1 MATESIGALIPTA
14 IPGYA
19 DAADIQAALRA
30 YHYGSYSYSPANTS
44 PGSLVTPS
52 MAKTIYD
59 IQQDIVDLENRPSSG
74 GDVATTAPVPGDF
87 TPSGIP
93 NGYIWVDQ
101 DGTIGGQPIS
111 ATSVFTNSVPTSDL
125 STGVIWVDKDPTSI
139 TANPF
144 IPQAVISAK
153 GDILVGTA
161 NDTASVLNT
170 ASTNGYI
177 LAVNSATTS
186 GLEWIA
192 NDQGDITAVTSG
204 TGISVTSSTGPIP
217 SVAVDT
223 AVVATT
229 NNTLTL
235 TNKTISG
242 SDNTITNVSLTTGV
256 TGTLP
261 VANGGTG
268 ITSFGTGIATF
279 LGTPSSANLA
289 AALTDETGSG
299 AAVFATSPTL
309 TTPTINTATVSNST
323 LVGPEERFN
332 IVASAATG
340 TINIDVLTSGVWY
353 YTSDA
358 TANHTLNF
366 RGSASTSLNSILT
379 TGDSITVLW
388 LNTNGATPYYPNVYQ
403 VDGTTSGVT
412 VNWSGGTAPSAGN
425 ASSIDAY
432 SFTIV
437 KTANATFR
445 VLAAGAVKYA

>member
-1 MATESIGALIPTA
+1 MAAESIGVLIPTA

-19 DAADIQAALRA
+19 DAADIQAALRV
-30 YHYGSYSYSPANTS
+30 YHYGEYAYNPANTS

-74 GDVATTAPVPGDF
+74 GDVANTAPVPGDF
-87 TPSGIP
+87 TPAEIP

-125 STGVIWVDKDPTSI
+125 STGVIWVDKDPTEI

-192 NDQGDITAVTSG
+192 NDTGDITAVTSG

-235 TNKTISG
+235 TNKTLALGSNTVSG
-242 SDNTITNVSLTTGV
+242 TIAEFNT
-256 TGTLP
+256 
-261 VANGGTG
+261 
-268 ITSFGTGIATF
+268 
-279 LGTPSSANLA
+279 
-289 AALTDETGSG
+289 ALTD
-299 AAVFATSPTL
+299 ANFATLAGTETLSAKTL
-309 TTPTINTATVSNST
+309 TSPVINQGILVS
-323 LVGPEERFN
+323 PEERMN
-332 IVASAATG
+332 IVASAANG
-340 TINIDVLTSGVWY
+340 TINMDTLTSGSWY
-353 YTSDA
+353 YTSNA
-358 TANHTLNF
+358 TGNWVLNV
-366 RGSASTSLNSILT
+366 RGDGSTTLNSILT
-379 TGDSITVLW
+379 TGDSITVAFLAPQ
-388 LNTNGATPYYPNVYQ
+388 GATAYYNTSLE
-403 VDGTTSGVT
+403 VDGTASGVT
-412 VNWSGGTAPSAGN
+412 VEWQGGTAPAAGN
-425 ASSIDAY
+425 VSGIDVY
-432 SFTIV
+432 LYNII
-437 KTANATFR
+437 KTASATYT
-445 VLAAGAVKYA
+445 VLASQTKFA

>member
-44 PGSLVTPS
+44 PGSLVSPS

-74 GDVATTAPVPGDF
+74 GDVANTAPVPGDF

-153 GDILVGTA
+153 GDIVVGTA
-161 NDTASVLNT
+161 NDTASVLNVS
-170 ASTNGYI
+170 ATNGYI

-192 NDQGDITAVTSG
+192 NDTGDITAVTSG
-204 TGISVTSSTGPIP
+204 TGISVTSSTGPVP

-235 TNKTISG
+235 TNKTLALGSNTVSG
-242 SDNTITNVSLTTGV
+242 TVAEFNT
-256 TGTLP
+256 
-261 VANGGTG
+261 
-268 ITSFGTGIATF
+268 
-279 LGTPSSANLA
+279 
-289 AALTDETGSG
+289 ALTDGD
-299 AAVFATSPTL
+299 FATLAGTETLSAKTL
-309 TTPTINTATVSNST
+309 TSPLINQGILVS
-323 LVGPEERFN
+323 PEERMN

-340 TINIDVLTSGVWY
+340 TIAMNILTSGSWY
-353 YTSDA
+353 YTSNA
-358 TANHTLNF
+358 TGNWVLNV
-366 RGSASTSLNSILT
+366 RGDGSTTLNSILT
-379 TGDSITVLW
+379 TGDSVTVAFLATQGSTAYY
-388 LNTNGATPYYPNVYQ
+388 NTSLQ
-403 VDGTTSGVT
+403 IDGTTSGVT
-412 VNWSGGTAPSAGN
+412 VEWQGGTAPTAGN
-425 ASSIDAY
+425 ASGIDVY
-432 SFTIV
+432 LYNII
-437 KTANATFR
+437 KTASATYT
-445 VLAAGAVKYA
+445 VLASQTKFA

>member
-1 MATESIGALIPTA
+1 MATESIGVLIPTA

-30 YHYGSYSYSPANTS
+30 YHYGSYEYSPANTS
-44 PGSLVTPS
+44 PGSLVSPS

-59 IQQDIVDLENRPSSG
+59 IQTDITALENRPSSG

-101 DGTIGGQPIS
+101 DGTIGGQPVS
-111 ATSVFTNSVPTSDL
+111 ATAVFTNSVPTSDL

-161 NDTASVLNT
+161 NDTVSVLNT

-177 LAVNSATTS
+177 LAVNSSTTS
-186 GLEWIA
+186 GLEWIV

-204 TGISVTSSTGPIP
+204 TGISVSSGTGPIP

-229 NNTLTL
+229 NNTLTM
-235 TNKTISG
+235 SG
-242 SDNTITNVSLTTGV
+242 K
-256 TGTLP
+256 
-261 VANGGTG
+261 
-268 ITSFGTGIATF
+268 
-279 LGTPSSANLA
+279 
-289 AALTDETGSG
+289 
-299 AAVFATSPTL
+299 TL
-309 TTPTINTATVSNST
+309 TTPIINQPVLVS
-323 LVGPEERFN
+323 PEERMN

-340 TINIDVLTSGVWY
+340 TIAVDVLTSGSWY
-353 YTSDA
+353 YTSNA
-358 TANHTLNF
+358 TGNFVLNV

-379 TGDSITVLW
+379 TGDSITVAFLA
-388 LNTNGATPYYPNVYQ
+388 TQGATPYYNTSLQ

-412 VNWSGGTAPSAGN
+412 VEWQGGTAPAAGN
-425 ASSIDAY
+425 ASGIDVY
-432 SFTIV
+432 LYNII
-437 KTANATFR
+437 KTASATFT
-445 VLAAGAVKYA
+445 VLASQTKFA

>member
-1 MATESIGALIPTA
+1 MAAESIGVLIPTA

-19 DAADIQAALRA
+19 DAADIQAALRV
-30 YHYGSYSYSPANTS
+30 YHYGEYAYNPANTS

-74 GDVATTAPVPGDF
+74 GDVANTAPVPGDF
-87 TPSGIP
+87 TPAEIP

-177 LAVNSATTS
+177 LAVNSATAS

-192 NDQGDITAVTSG
+192 NDTGDITAVTSG

-235 TNKTISG
+235 TNKTLALGSNTVSG
-242 SDNTITNVSLTTGV
+242 TIAEFNT
-256 TGTLP
+256 
-261 VANGGTG
+261 
-268 ITSFGTGIATF
+268 
-279 LGTPSSANLA
+279 
-289 AALTDETGSG
+289 ALTD
-299 AAVFATSPTL
+299 ANFATLAGTETLSAKTL
-309 TTPTINTATVSNST
+309 TSPVINQGILVS
-323 LVGPEERFN
+323 PEERMN
-332 IVASAATG
+332 IVASAANG
-340 TINIDVLTSGVWY
+340 TINMDTLTSGSWY
-353 YTSDA
+353 YTSNA
-358 TANHTLNF
+358 TGNWVLNV
-366 RGSASTSLNSILT
+366 RGDGSTTLNSILT
-379 TGDSITVLW
+379 TGDSITVAFLAPQ
-388 LNTNGATPYYPNVYQ
+388 GATAYYNTSLE
-403 VDGTTSGVT
+403 VDGTASGVT
-412 VNWSGGTAPSAGN
+412 VEWQGGTAPAAGN
-425 ASSIDAY
+425 VSGIDVY
-432 SFTIV
+432 LYNII
-437 KTANATFR
+437 KTASATYT
-445 VLAAGAVKYA
+445 VLASQTKFA